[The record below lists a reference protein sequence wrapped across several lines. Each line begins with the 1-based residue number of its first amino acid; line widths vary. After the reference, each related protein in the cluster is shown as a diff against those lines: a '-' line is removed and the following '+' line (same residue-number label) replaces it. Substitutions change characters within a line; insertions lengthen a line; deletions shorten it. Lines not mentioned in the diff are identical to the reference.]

1 MSYILEALKK
11 VEQKHEQEEPSRV
24 PTFSSEQVQDDR
36 KALVWPYV
44 VAAALLLNAAL
55 ALWLFGPWRAHE
67 QPSPLSTSVEPQPS
81 LSTPPVRSEDGLR
94 GPAASA
100 KTVVNRET
108 PSKDVDKQ
116 RAPRVRQQ
124 KEAEM
129 AASVVRQ
136 QKEAETTPLPA
147 APKVPISPAGVPEDV
162 QVRVEKPQPIA
173 THGKVVSLSE
183 LPSSIRG
190 SLPEFRVS
198 GHAYGPDAE
207 TRVVRINE
215 KILQEG
221 QNLSPG
227 LKVEEIVPDG
237 IVLSYG
243 GYLFHIGVKEN
254 R

>member
-11 VEQKHEQEEPSRV
+11 VEQKHEQEEPSRL
-24 PTFSSEQVQDDR
+24 PTFSSEQVQER
-36 KALVWPYV
+36 GKALVWPYV

-67 QPSPLSTSVEPQPS
+67 QPSSLSTSVEPQPS
-81 LSTPPVRSEDGLR
+81 TPPVRNENEVQS
-94 GPAASA
+94 PAATA
-100 KTVVNRET
+100 KPVVNGET
-108 PSKDVDKQ
+108 PSKDVERP

-129 AASVVRQ
+129 AASVVRK
-136 QKEAETTPLPA
+136 QKEAEATPLPA

-183 LPSSIRG
+183 LPSSVRS

-198 GHAYGPDAE
+198 CHAYGPDAQ

-221 QNLSPG
+221 QDLSPG